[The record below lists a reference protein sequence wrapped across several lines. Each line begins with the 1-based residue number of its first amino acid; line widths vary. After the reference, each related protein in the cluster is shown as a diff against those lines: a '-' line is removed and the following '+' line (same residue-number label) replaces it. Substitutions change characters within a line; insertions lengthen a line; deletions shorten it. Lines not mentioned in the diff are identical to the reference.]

1 MTTPTVHIV
10 GAGLAGLAAG
20 LTAAEAGL
28 KVRLHEA
35 APRAGGRCRTYW
47 DAQLDARI
55 DNGNHLMM
63 SGNTAVLDLVKRTGA
78 QDQLVGPEI
87 AVYPF
92 IDLETGRRWTVKPG
106 LDRLPLWVLDPAR
119 SMPGAVPADFLEGLR
134 LPLAGPD
141 ATVADVIRR
150 RGALWRGFWEP
161 LTVAALNT
169 PPERGQARLLWR
181 VLAETFLKGGAYC
194 RPLMARDGLADAL
207 VDPTVA
213 KIEAL
218 GGIVE
223 TGARV
228 RALEI
233 SGNRV
238 AALDRADG
246 GIVLGPRDPVIVALP
261 PTRARDL
268 VPGLT
273 TPDDGEAI
281 VNAHFRLS
289 APPPPFPAGAVALGV
304 LGGAA
309 QWIFVRDRIASIT
322 ISAPGPLAQAD
333 DAALLPR
340 LWGETRQALALPD
353 DAHYLAGRI
362 IKERRAVFDQSP
374 AGVSRRPEARTPI
387 ANLLLAGDWIDT
399 GLPATIE
406 SALRAGNRAGALAR
420 MLSA

>member
-1 MTTPTVHIV
+1 MTPPTVHIV

-28 KVRLHEA
+28 KVMLHEA

-63 SGNTAVLDLVKRTGA
+63 SGNTAVCDLVRRTGA
-78 QDQLVGPEI
+78 QGQLIGPEV

-92 IDLETGRRWTVKPG
+92 VDLETGRRWTVKPG
-106 LDRLPLWVLDPAR
+106 LDRLPLWALDSAR
-119 SMPGAVPADFLEGLR
+119 SVPGAVLADFLEGLR
-134 LPLAGPD
+134 LPLARPD

-169 PPERGQARLLWR
+169 TPERGQARLLWR
-181 VLAETFLKGGAYC
+181 VLAETFVKGGAHC

-213 KIEAL
+213 KIQAL
-218 GGIVE
+218 GGQLA

-228 RALEI
+228 RGLEI
-233 SGNRV
+233 AGGRV
-238 AALDRADG
+238 TAIDRADG
-246 GIVLGPRDPVIVALP
+246 RIPLGPRDPLIIALP
-261 PTRARDL
+261 PARARDL

-273 TPDDGEAI
+273 TPEDGEAI
-281 VNAHFRLS
+281 VNAHFRLAS
-289 APPPPFPAGAVALGV
+289 PPPPFPTGAVALGV
-304 LGGAA
+304 LGGAT
-309 QWIFVRDRIASIT
+309 QWIFVRDCIASIT
-322 ISAPGPLAQAD
+322 ISAPGALAKAD
-333 DAALLPR
+333 DADLLPR
-340 LWGETRQALALPD
+340 LWDETRRALDLAPD
-353 DAHYLAGRI
+353 AAYVAGRI

-374 AGVSRRPEARTPI
+374 PGVARRPETRTPI
-387 ANLLLAGDWIDT
+387 TNLLLAGDWIDT

-406 SALRAGNRAGALAR
+406 SALRSGYRAGAVAR

>member
-1 MTTPTVHIV
+1 MTAPTVHIV

-28 KVRLHEA
+28 RVALYEA

-47 DAQLDARI
+47 DAHLGARV

-63 SGNTAVLDLVKRTGA
+63 SGNTAVLDLVARTGA
-78 QDQLVGPEI
+78 QDQLIGPDV

-92 IDLETGRRWTVKPG
+92 VDLETGRRWTVKPG
-106 LDRLPLWVLDPAR
+106 LDRLPLWALDPAR
-119 SMPGAVPADFLEGLR
+119 SVPGATLADYLEGVR
-134 LPLAGPD
+134 LPFASSS

-169 PPERGQARLLWR
+169 TPEVGQARLLWR

-194 RPLMARDGLADAL
+194 RPLMARHGLADAL
-207 VDPTVA
+207 VDPVVA
-213 KIEAL
+213 KIKAL
-218 GGIVE
+218 GGSVE

-233 SGNRV
+233 
-238 AALDRADG
+238 ADG
-246 GIVLGPRDPVIVALP
+246 QVEAFQRGDARIALGPRDRIIVALP

-273 TPDDGEAI
+273 TPEDGEAI
-281 VNAHFRLS
+281 VNAHFRL
-289 APPPPFPAGAVALGV
+289 AVPPPPLPKDAVALGV

-309 QWIFVRDRIASIT
+309 QWIFVRGDIASIT
-322 ISAPGPLAQAD
+322 ISAPGALAQAD
-333 DAALLPR
+333 EDDLLAR
-340 LWGETRQALALPD
+340 LWDETRRALGLPD
-353 DAHYLAGRI
+353 GTGYEAGRI

-374 AGVSRRPEARTPI
+374 AGVARRPQTDTVFR
-387 ANLLLAGDWIDT
+387 NLLLAGDWTNT

-406 SALRAGNRAGALAR
+406 SALRSGNRAGARASRPHL
-420 MLSA
+420 